1 MGLLAQFAG
10 WLANRSGVSETPQPV
25 MVVQYGSTKS
35 YTFQREVMRGKFTL
49 PSIPDQ
55 GLLTEVLRAL
65 GSFYL
70 PDFTDRDF
78 NDLRQMLI
86 VMDDVILAGLRDPHN
101 WVLPKGFS
109 EHPFVRKRLDKNYPV
124 VAILDSMLGA
134 ARLYVWLYRDD
145 EGVEQLIP
153 HLLELEESFVSL
165 QTFEQDAEDNRDQI
179 IVEKPLR

>member
-1 MGLLAQFAG
+1 MGVLNSIAG
-10 WLANRSGVSETPQPV
+10 WLATLGGGSDTPQPIT
-25 MVVQYGSTKS
+25 VVRYGSTKS

-70 PDFTDRDF
+70 PDLTDRDF

-86 VMDDVILAGLRDPHN
+86 VMDDVILGGLRDPHE

-124 VAILDSMLGA
+124 TSILDSMLGA

-165 QTFEQDAEDNRDQI
+165 QTFEQDAEESDQV
-179 IVEKPLR
+179 IVNKSLR